1 MMISIKRKRVLKEVM
16 QVDERQQ
23 KLLKSIVESY
33 IKTVKPI
40 GSKSLCKKFKCS
52 SATIRN
58 EMAVLE
64 NLGFIEKNHISSG
77 RIPSEAGYKYYVE
90 NLMKPKELTGED
102 VLKLQ
107 TIFKNNELALSDSI
121 NKTVEIISELTNYT
135 SIILGKS
142 SSENTLS
149 QVNIIPIADNKIVA
163 LVCTDKGIVENKQY
177 ILKNDAEIKEMVK
190 TSEIINKMLVGT
202 PINEV
207 SKRLEFEIKPIISR
221 QIKQYETVYNIFADA
236 FNEFVHKQE
245 NVYFGGKTKIFN
257 EPEYNNAL
265 EIKRLASKF
274 EDQNFIK
281 RIEEE
286 DDASGDIKVY
296 IGEEN
301 DFDPNVTIIK
311 SKYKRNGEEGTIAI
325 VGPKRMEY
333 DRVVGL
339 LEYLQKE
346 LNEEDE

>member
-1 MMISIKRKRVLKEVM
+1 ME
-16 QVDERQQ
+16 VDERQQ

-346 LNEEDE
+346 LNEEEE

>member
-1 MMISIKRKRVLKEVM
+1 MRKSSAKEGDGM
-16 QVDERQQ
+16 DERQN
-23 KLLKSIVESY
+23 KLLKAIVESY

-40 GSKSLCKKFKCS
+40 GSKSLCKKFNCS

-58 EMAVLE
+58 EMAILE
-64 NLGFIEKNHISSG
+64 QLGFIEKNHISSG

-107 TIFKNNELALSDSI
+107 TIFKNNELELSDAI

-142 SSENTLS
+142 SNENTLK
-149 QVNIIPIADNKIVA
+149 QVSIIPISENKIVA
-163 LVCTDKGIVENKQY
+163 LVCTDKGIVENKQF
-177 ILKNDAEIKEMVK
+177 LLENEAEMNEIVK

-207 SKRLEFEIKPIISR
+207 GKRLEFEIKPIISR
-221 QIKQYETVYNIFADA
+221 QIKQYEAVYNIFADA
-236 FNEFVHKQE
+236 FNDFVNKRE
-245 NVYFGGKTKIFN
+245 NVYFGGKTKIFD
-257 EPEYNNAL
+257 EPEYNDAL
-265 EIKRLASKF
+265 AIKQLASKF
-274 EDQNFIK
+274 EDKDFIK
-281 RIEEE
+281 KIEE
-286 DDASGDIKVY
+286 DDNDGDIKIY

-301 DFDPNVTIIK
+301 EFDPNVTIIK
-311 SKYKRNGEEGTIAI
+311 SKYRLNGEEGTIAI
-325 VGPKRMEY
+325 VGPKRMKY

-339 LEYLQKE
+339 LSYLKEE
-346 LNEEDE
+346 LNEKESDE

>member
-58 EMAVLE
+58 EMAILE

>member
-1 MMISIKRKRVLKEVM
+1 M
-16 QVDERQQ
+16 DERQSN
-23 KLLKSIVESY
+23 LLKAIVESY

-40 GSKSLCKKFKCS
+40 GSKSLCKKFNCS

-64 NLGFIEKNHISSG
+64 NLGYIEKNHISSG

-102 VLKLQ
+102 ILKLQ
-107 TIFKNNELALSDSI
+107 TIVQNNELALSDSI
-121 NKTVEIISELTNYT
+121 NKTVEIISDLTHYT

-142 SSENTLS
+142 SQENALK
-149 QVNIIPIADNKIVA
+149 QVSIIPISDNKIVA
-163 LVCTDKGIVENKQY
+163 LVCTDKGIVENKQFL
-177 ILKNDAEIKEMVK
+177 LKDEEEINEIVK

-236 FNEFVHKQE
+236 FNDFLNKSQ
-245 NVYFGGKTKIFN
+245 NIYFGGKTKIFN
-257 EPEYNNAL
+257 EPEYDDAL
-265 EIKRLASKF
+265 EIKKLASKF
-274 EDQNFIK
+274 EDENIIK
-281 RIEEE
+281 KIEEDS
-286 DDASGDIKVY
+286 DDGEIKVY

-311 SKYKRNGEEGTIAI
+311 SKYKVNGEEGTIAI

-346 LNEEDE
+346 LNDKD